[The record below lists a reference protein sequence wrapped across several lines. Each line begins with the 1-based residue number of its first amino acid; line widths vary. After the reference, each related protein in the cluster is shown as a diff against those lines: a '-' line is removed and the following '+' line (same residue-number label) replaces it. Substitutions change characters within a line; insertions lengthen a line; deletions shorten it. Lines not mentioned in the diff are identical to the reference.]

1 MIPGHYLCRQG
12 RGALLVA
19 LLRQEPLPAGC
30 FVPAPWPA
38 VLAWDAATYEP
49 QLALPKAA

>member
-1 MIPGHYLCRQG
+1 
-12 RGALLVA
+12 
-19 LLRQEPLPAGC
+19 LPAGC